1 MDCCQ
6 CQGIEK
12 TFDKKIASKDL
23 RKYRSQGP
31 DRTTLMLIEALKQQG
46 VQGLSLLDVGGGVGA
61 IQHELLS
68 SGVATAVGV
77 DASSAYI
84 SAAKEE
90 AERQGH
96 ADRVSYR
103 FGNIVD
109 LGKELDGADI
119 VTLDRVICCYH
130 DARTLVRT
138 TGNLAGKYYG
148 VVYPRYTFWLRAG
161 WRVVAGLFAVVQRIK
176 GNSFRAYL
184 HSTEEVESILSGIGF
199 HKCFHST
206 KGLWQVAV
214 YARQS

>member
-12 TFDKKIASKDL
+12 TFDQKTASKDL
-23 RKYRSQGP
+23 KKYRRKGP
-31 DRTTLMLIEALKQQG
+31 DGTAAMLIEALKRQG

-96 ADRVSYR
+96 ADRVSYQ

-109 LGKELDGADI
+109 LGRILMVLI
-119 VTLDRVICCYH
+119 SLP
-130 DARTLVRT
+130 L
-138 TGNLAGKYYG
+138 TG
-148 VVYPRYTFWLRAG
+148 
-161 WRVVAGLFAVVQRIK
+161 
-176 GNSFRAYL
+176 
-184 HSTEEVESILSGIGF
+184 
-199 HKCFHST
+199 
-206 KGLWQVAV
+206 
-214 YARQS
+214 